1 MNSKVDLSVTIGKL
15 KLKNP
20 IMTASGT
27 FGYGKEFADFF
38 NLDDL
43 GAVVINRISLNPKM
57 GNFQNRCVEISGCA
71 FIVTIGQQ
79 NMGVDEYIKNKLPY
93 LKQFEV
99 PVIVNV
105 AGESIEE
112 FARITERLIK
122 AKGAD
127 AIEINMSCPNLKEG
141 GRSFCANADMA
152 ASVVKAVRNTT
163 DLTIIPKCNPTS
175 TDITVL
181 AQACEE
187 AGADAIAM
195 TFGHPGMA
203 IDINTRRSKLG
214 KNLTG
219 ALGGP
224 AIKSILVRM
233 IYQSS
238 HAVKKIP
245 VIGSGGVTN
254 AEDALEFLIAGATGV
269 QIGSYSL
276 IDPKATI
283 RIIEGIK
290 RYMIDKGIMSIQE
303 IIGSFIVS

>member
-20 IMTASGT
+20 VMPSSGT

-38 NLDDL
+38 DLEEL
-43 GAVVINRISLNPKM
+43 GAVVVNRITLNPKM
-57 GNFQNRCVEISGCA
+57 GNFPNRCIEVAGCA
-71 FIVTIGQQ
+71 YLSTTGQQ
-79 NMGVDEYIKNKLPY
+79 NMGVHEYVKNKLPW
-93 LKQFEV
+93 LRQFKV

-112 FARITERLIK
+112 YVKVTEILIK
-122 AKGAD
+122 ARGAD
-127 AIEINMSCPNLKEG
+127 AIEINMACPNLREG
-141 GRSFCANADMA
+141 GRSFCASADMA
-152 ASVVKAVRNTT
+152 FNIVKAVRNTT
-163 DLTIIPKCNPTS
+163 DLTIIPKCNPTV

-195 TFGHPGMA
+195 TFGQPGMA

-224 AIKSILVRM
+224 AIKPILVRM
-233 IYQSS
+233 IYQSA
-238 HAVKKIP
+238 HTVKKIP

-254 AEDALEFLIAGATGV
+254 AEDALEFLIAGATGI

-276 IDPKATI
+276 VDPRATVKT
-283 RIIEGIK
+283 IEGIK
-290 RYMIDKGIMSIQE
+290 KYMMDKGIMNVRE
-303 IIGSFIVS
+303 IIGSMIVS